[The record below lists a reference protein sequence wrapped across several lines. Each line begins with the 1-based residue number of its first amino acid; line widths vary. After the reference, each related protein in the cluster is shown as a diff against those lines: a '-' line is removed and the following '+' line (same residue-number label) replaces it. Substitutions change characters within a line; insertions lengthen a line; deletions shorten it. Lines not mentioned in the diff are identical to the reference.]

1 MAYPIGITCQEL
13 VELVTDYLEGT
24 LDTDRRVRFEQHL
37 ASCSGCREYLEQ
49 MELTIRATG
58 RLSEDSLPPAATEA
72 LLDAF
77 RDWKQRQ

>member
-1 MAYPIGITCQEL
+1 MVYPIGITCQEL

-24 LDTDRRVRFEQHL
+24 LDADMRVRFEQHL
-37 ASCSGCREYLEQ
+37 AACSGCREYLEQ
-49 MELTIRATG
+49 MQLTIRATG

-77 RDWKQRQ
+77 RDWKRRQ

>member
-1 MAYPIGITCQEL
+1 MVYPIGITCQEL

-24 LDTDRRVRFEQHL
+24 LDADMRVRFEQHL